1 MEKLVS
7 IIIPVYNA
15 ANYLVECLESVV
27 QQTYRNW
34 ACILVDDASTDNSGK
49 ICDEYANNDKRFVVI
64 HKENGGPSSARNAAL
79 EVIGGGM
86 SAFWILMI
94 A

>member
-1 MEKLVS
+1 MDKLVS
-7 IIIPVYNA
+7 IIIPVYNV

-27 QQTYRNW
+27 QQTYHNW
-34 ACILVDDASTDNSGK
+34 ECILVDDGSTDNSGK
-49 ICDEYANNDKRFVVI
+49 ICDEYADYENRFVVI
-64 HKENGGPSSARNAAL
+64 HKENGGLSSSRNAAL

>member
-15 ANYLVECLESVV
+15 TNYLVECLESVV
-27 QQTYRNW
+27 QQTYHNW
-34 ACILVDDASTDNSGK
+34 TCILVDDASTDNSGK

-86 SAFWILMI
+86 SASWILMI